1 MSKIREYAGTFWDIC
16 RHRYSTFVF
25 RLVVGITFIVSG
37 AGKLP
42 ERSVFVDEVAEYD
55 LLPDALAQVYG
66 TALPLVEII
75 IGSLLVIGLVA
86 RIAAG
91 LGLLTALSLVIANS
105 VVLYRGINMEC
116 GCFGDLAELQTRD
129 AIIIDVLLLIFSF
142 LIIVKKGNFLSLDSI
157 VFRKGSSAT
166 GNSRGEE

>member
-1 MSKIREYAGTFWDIC
+1 MNKIRKYAVAFGDIC
-16 RHRYSTFVF
+16 RHRYAACVYRFA
-25 RLVVGITFIVSG
+25 VGITFIISG
-37 AGKLP
+37 ASKLP
-42 ERSVFVDEVAEYD
+42 ERAAFVDEVAEFE
-55 LLPDALAQVYG
+55 LLPDALARVYG
-66 TALPLVEII
+66 TALPWVEII
-75 IGSLLVIGLVA
+75 IGSLLVIGLVS

-91 LGLLTALSLVIANS
+91 IGILTALSLVIANS